1 MISDGW
7 GRIRL
12 YPSLHQQH
20 FKPGKRCFLQQH
32 SYRLVALPV
41 STISSLSFQSPIV
54 IVLYY
59 NISLGECFDMY
70 CKACEEHA
78 HGDVKF
84 LAFIKYLLLWKRNK
98 FTKVWAWSLQ
108 KKYMQT
114 SLSYLLFEWIHQKCP
129 ENCCTATAL
138 MEIFILLDS
147 CISNTAIP
155 LIASPRNKIL

>member
-84 LAFIKYLLLWKRNK
+84 LAGWQLLSLNIYFCGKEINSQRCGHDPYRRSICRPHSPTFCLNE
-98 FTKVWAWSLQ
+98 FTKNAQKTVVQLQ
-108 KKYMQT
+108 
-114 SLSYLLFEWIHQKCP
+114 H
-129 ENCCTATAL
+129 
-138 MEIFILLDS
+138 
-147 CISNTAIP
+147 
-155 LIASPRNKIL
+155 